1 MKWNIKRKDNKPLNF
16 DGSKCFLTNWTV
28 TDESSWTRVVF
39 ICFNQKDFA
48 SAPCLLCEMFDP
60 RLLLTVIEVQLTL
73 SVGDSL
79 QHSRECPEWP
89 AVEGLLCL
97 MFSVTITTSYN
108 FGGYLWF
115 IWRGDFEIS
124 NFKKITN
131 VHCWLWLIKSS
142 VKSVILIQLK
152 FTFNLW
158 GGCLSLNFDKSLES
172 LSSSRTLWQTRHLHR
187 GEIE

>member
-1 MKWNIKRKDNKPLNF
+1 MNLLRLRHVISLQYVLIIGFYWEDKENWNIHNQQFPIHLKRWNIKLKVNKFNF
-16 DGSKCFLTNWTV
+16 DGSKYFLTNWTV

-108 FGGYLWF
+108 FGGF
-115 IWRGDFEIS
+115 
-124 NFKKITN
+124 
-131 VHCWLWLIKSS
+131 SS
-142 VKSVILIQLK
+142 
-152 FTFNLW
+152 
-158 GGCLSLNFDKSLES
+158 EEE
-172 LSSSRTLWQTRHLHR
+172 TLR
-187 GEIE
+187 

>member
-1 MKWNIKRKDNKPLNF
+1 MSYCDIILHGDYVMMNEVYWEDEENSSRSIKKMKHWDEVKDNEFNF

-108 FGGYLWF
+108 FGGFLSEEGTLRST
-115 IWRGDFEIS
+115 IL
-124 NFKKITN
+124 KK
-131 VHCWLWLIKSS
+131 
-142 VKSVILIQLK
+142 
-152 FTFNLW
+152 
-158 GGCLSLNFDKSLES
+158 
-172 LSSSRTLWQTRHLHR
+172 
-187 GEIE
+187 

>member
-1 MKWNIKRKDNKPLNF
+1 MAWWICIDNWILLRRKQGKKKRKTIYNQQFPIHLKRWNIKLKVNKFNF
-16 DGSKCFLTNWTV
+16 DGSKYFLTNWTV

-124 NFKKITN
+124 NFNKITI
-131 VHCWLWLIKSS
+131 CK
-142 VKSVILIQLK
+142 
-152 FTFNLW
+152 
-158 GGCLSLNFDKSLES
+158 
-172 LSSSRTLWQTRHLHR
+172 
-187 GEIE
+187 

>member
-1 MKWNIKRKDNKPLNF
+1 MAFCCMVIMLWWMNFTEKTRKTVPDPLKRWNIELKDNKFNF

-108 FGGYLWF
+108 FVGYLF

-124 NFKKITN
+124 NFNKITIQQMFM
-131 VHCWLWLIKSS
+131 VYCYSLI
-142 VKSVILIQLK
+142 I
-152 FTFNLW
+152 
-158 GGCLSLNFDKSLES
+158 S
-172 LSSSRTLWQTRHLHR
+172 LSDSI
-187 GEIE
+187 EIFEFANLRSANN

>member
-1 MKWNIKRKDNKPLNF
+1 MFLWLNFTEKTRKTVPNPLKRWNIELKDNEFNF
-16 DGSKCFLTNWTV
+16 DGSKYFLTNWTV

-108 FGGYLWF
+108 FGGYLSEEGTL
-115 IWRGDFEIS
+115 RSAIS
-124 NFKKITN
+124 IKKKQSN
-131 VHCWLWLIKSS
+131 KW
-142 VKSVILIQLK
+142 
-152 FTFNLW
+152 
-158 GGCLSLNFDKSLES
+158 SLLVV
-172 LSSSRTLWQTRHLHR
+172 TH
-187 GEIE
+187 

>member
-1 MKWNIKRKDNKPLNF
+1 MTYYRIVILFLWMNFTEKTRKTVPDLLKRWNIELKDNKFNF

-108 FGGYLWF
+108 FGGYLSEEGTL
-115 IWRGDFEIS
+115 RSAIS
-124 NFKKITN
+124 IKK
-131 VHCWLWLIKSS
+131 
-142 VKSVILIQLK
+142 
-152 FTFNLW
+152 
-158 GGCLSLNFDKSLES
+158 
-172 LSSSRTLWQTRHLHR
+172 
-187 GEIE
+187 

>member
-1 MKWNIKRKDNKPLNF
+1 M
-16 DGSKCFLTNWTV
+16 
-28 TDESSWTRVVF
+28 TDESSWTLVVF
-39 ICFNQKDFA
+39 ICCNQKDFA

-108 FGGYLWF
+108 FVGYLF
-115 IWRGDFEIS
+115 IWRWDFEIS
-124 NFKKITN
+124 NFNKITIQQMFM
-131 VHCWLWLIKSS
+131 VDCWLIISLSDTIKIYFPLQYEESCTDKTLTRALS
-142 VKSVILIQLK
+142 PWV
-152 FTFNLW
+152 
-158 GGCLSLNFDKSLES
+158 LSLLFGRLDIWTEGKLNERIL
-172 LSSSRTLWQTRHLHR
+172 
-187 GEIE
+187 

>member
-1 MKWNIKRKDNKPLNF
+1 MTYYRIVILFLWMNFTEKTRKTVPDPLKRWNIEMNDNEFNF
-16 DGSKCFLTNWTV
+16 DGSKYFLTNWTV

-124 NFKKITN
+124 NFNNSTN
-131 VHCWLWLIKSS
+131 VHVFSLLRG
-142 VKSVILIQLK
+142 ILYRQ
-152 FTFNLW
+152 
-158 GGCLSLNFDKSLES
+158 NFDEGL
-172 LSSSRTLWQTRHLHR
+172 
-187 GEIE
+187 

>member
-1 MKWNIKRKDNKPLNF
+1 M
-16 DGSKCFLTNWTV
+16 

-152 FTFNLW
+152 CNFQFMRRMFKSKLW
-158 GGCLSLNFDKSLES
+158 RGPWVLEFLSL
-172 LSSSRTLWQTRHLHR
+172 LSGRLDTWTEGKLNGRML
-187 GEIE
+187 